1 MSCKGRPQGTS
12 FSPPKSRAA
21 AGYLPARHSAL
32 RLPGPTAQLR
42 LAGAPRRCWRRGG
55 ALRRAHTVTCLHRPT
70 SRLSGALCV
79 LRHRGDF
86 SPHRKSKGADL
97 YNSALHCSVHAEEDA
112 EKTTV
117 GVWGSRLG
125 PSEGP
130 SVLARVVRGRG
141 AACVTRRRREKN
153 SGGVK
158 RQLVQGPRRWAR
170 PLHESVLK
178 RTHVAARVNQLLHDS
193 L

>member
-97 YNSALHCSVHAEEDA
+97 YNSTH
-112 EKTTV
+112 
-117 GVWGSRLG
+117 
-125 PSEGP
+125 
-130 SVLARVVRGRG
+130 VLA
-141 AACVTRRRREKN
+141 
-153 SGGVK
+153 
-158 RQLVQGPRRWAR
+158 
-170 PLHESVLK
+170 
-178 RTHVAARVNQLLHDS
+178 
-193 L
+193 

>member
-97 YNSALHCSVHAEEDA
+97 YNSALHCSRGRGRKRPRLE
-112 EKTTV
+112 
-117 GVWGSRLG
+117 WGSSLRG

-130 SVLARVVRGRG
+130 SAP
-141 AACVTRRRREKN
+141 A
-153 SGGVK
+153 
-158 RQLVQGPRRWAR
+158 Q
-170 PLHESVLK
+170 
-178 RTHVAARVNQLLHDS
+178 VAQY
-193 L
+193 

>member
-1 MSCKGRPQGTS
+1 VSCKGRPQGTS

-32 RLPGPTAQLR
+32 RLPGPAAQLR

-86 SPHRKSKGADL
+86 SPHRKSKGGRFVQL
-97 YNSALHCSVHAEEDA
+97 CTPLFTRKRT

-117 GVWGSRLG
+117 GVGQQPSGALG
-125 PSEGP
+125 
-130 SVLARVVRGRG
+130 G
-141 AACVTRRRREKN
+141 ALC
-153 SGGVK
+153 
-158 RQLVQGPRRWAR
+158 AR
-170 PLHESVLK
+170 PGRSILIRRGLPAVMQL
-178 RTHVAARVNQLLHDS
+178 RAAPRQ
-193 L
+193 